1 MPTTSTIR
9 ETHTE
14 SQRSSSLV
22 AERLW
27 PFLLFAITLGAIIP
41 MLIRGANEF
50 VSYDGF
56 WHLFIATQNRWKLF
70 LFEYKTNAHPP
81 IFFLFL
87 RIAAL
92 FGHSRLVIR
101 SVSISAG
108 AGSIVMVGLIA
119 RKLCSNSFFALLAA
133 AAYGFS
139 ITMLLLEIDVRS
151 YSLCLF
157 FVLVAF
163 YFFVDFLQ
171 QRFRLPAGHS
181 LLLCGIFL
189 SIAIATEY
197 YAIFFLFACLG
208 AVLCVLVVQSE
219 LRQQATA
226 WFSNNWRGTVF
237 AFLLPF
243 ITIGYLYRAHLRHL
257 PPTFAHV
264 SEFYWVHGS
273 SVPDFVLRNL
283 RADLNFV
290 LPLEITSNLA
300 LLLILGIAAAF
311 IIFFSVSNRR
321 TRDFIKALPAL
332 IALVLLIELIA
343 ASLLGRYPF
352 GGFDRQQ
359 SILFPFF
366 FLTAFVLLDQ
376 AATSWLRPNFRI
388 AVAGLLAILIG
399 TQFTYGWRK
408 LPRDPQELFTDE
420 YRTFQSK
427 VAPAQAIYLDQ
438 FTLIGYYIQT
448 NQWRWKFHRHLLELH
463 RIDQYELTPSPGQ
476 RLTLFRD
483 LDAWNFDLHNPAV
496 YEALARSLR
505 TAGLTDA
512 NLFLAKQS
520 KGHADAA
527 GIAAE
532 ESEVKQLAAHAG
544 LQVTA
549 VYDDNGQADI
559 AFAVVHDSRP

>member
-1 MPTTSTIR
+1 MSTSSPIR
-9 ETHTE
+9 ETDTRLPHPP
-14 SQRSSSLV
+14 S
-22 AERLW
+22 ANERFW
-27 PFLLFAITLGAIIP
+27 PFLLLAIVLAAILP
-41 MLIRGANEF
+41 MLIRGASEF

-81 IFFLFL
+81 VFFLFL
-87 RIAAL
+87 RVAAL
-92 FGHSRLVIR
+92 FGHSRLAIR

-108 AGSIVMVGLIA
+108 AGSIFMIGWIA
-119 RKLCSNSFFALLAA
+119 RKLCSNSLFALLAA

-163 YFFVDFLQ
+163 YFFVDFLE
-171 QRFRLPAGHS
+171 QRFERPA
-181 LLLCGIFL
+181 LRPLFLCSIFL
-189 SIAIATEY
+189 SIAIGTEY
-197 YAIFFLFACLG
+197 YAVFFLVACLAAALFVLLVRRELRLKAAPWFPSNWRG
-208 AVLCVLVVQSE
+208 AVL
-219 LRQQATA
+219 
-226 WFSNNWRGTVF
+226 

-243 ITIGYLYRAHLRHL
+243 ITIGYFYRAHLRHL

-264 SEFYWVHGS
+264 NEFYWVHGS
-273 SVPDFVLRNL
+273 PILDFILRNL
-283 RADLNFV
+283 RTDLNFV
-290 LPLEITSNLA
+290 LPVEIKSNIA
-300 LLLILGIAAAF
+300 LLLFLGITVSC
-311 IIFFSVSNRR
+311 IIFFAVSHRQSQR
-321 TRDFIKALPAL
+321 WLQSLPAL
-332 IALVLLIELIA
+332 IALVLLLELIA

-359 SILFPFF
+359 SILFPFL
-366 FLTAFVLLDQ
+366 FLTGFVLLDN
-376 AATSWLRPNFRI
+376 AATYWLRPNARI
-388 AVAGLLAILIG
+388 AAAGALAMLIG
-399 TQFTYGWRK
+399 TQFAYGWRK
-408 LPRDPQELFTDE
+408 LPRDPQDLFTDE

-448 NQWRWKFHRHLLELH
+448 NQWRWKFHRHLRELH
-463 RIDQYELTPSPGQ
+463 RIDQYELTPTSGQ

-496 YEALARSLR
+496 YEILALSLR
-505 TAGLTDA
+505 ASGLTNA
-512 NLFLAKQS
+512 NLLLAKQS
-520 KGHADAA
+520 KGHADPA

-532 ESEVKQLAAHAG
+532 ETEIQQLAAHAG

-559 AFAVVHDSRP
+559 SLAVMHESK

>member
-1 MPTTSTIR
+1 MPTSSPIR
-9 ETHTE
+9 ETNTE
-14 SQRSSSLV
+14 LQQPSHL

-27 PFLLFAITLGAIIP
+27 PFLLLAITLGAIVP

-70 LFEYKTNAHPP
+70 IFEYKTNAHPP

-87 RIAAL
+87 RVAAL

-101 SVSISAG
+101 SVSIAAG
-108 AGSIVMVGLIA
+108 AGSIFVIGLIA
-119 RKLCSNSFFALLAA
+119 RKLCGNSFFALLAA

-139 ITMLLLEIDVRS
+139 ITMLLLAIDVRS

-157 FVLVAF
+157 FVLVSF
-163 YFFVDFLQ
+163 YFLVDLLEERFERPALRSLFLC
-171 QRFRLPAGHS
+171 S
-181 LLLCGIFL
+181 IFL
-189 SIAIATEY
+189 SIAIGTEY
-197 YAIFFLFACLG
+197 YAIFFLFACLT
-208 AVLCVLVVQSE
+208 AVMLVLAAQSE
-219 LRQQATA
+219 LRLQAA
-226 WFSNNWRGTVF
+226 LWFAANWRGALF

-243 ITIGYLYRAHLRHL
+243 VTIGYLYRAHLRHL

-264 SEFYWVHGS
+264 SEFYWVQGS
-273 SVPDFVLRNL
+273 SILDFVLRNL

-290 LPLEITSNLA
+290 LPVEITSNFA
-300 LLLILGIAAAF
+300 LWLFLGVAVSF
-311 IIFFSVSNRR
+311 IIFFSVSRR
-321 TRDFIKALPAL
+321 HSRSWIQVLPAL
-332 IALVLLIELIA
+332 IALVLLVELIA

-359 SILFPFF
+359 SILFPFL
-366 FLTAFVLLDQ
+366 FLTGFVLLENF
-376 AATSWLRPNFRI
+376 ATYWLHPNVRI
-388 AVAGLLAILIG
+388 AAAGALAILIAM
-399 TQFTYGWRK
+399 QFAYGWRK
-408 LPRDPQELFTDE
+408 LPHDPQELFTDE

-448 NQWRWKFHRHLLELH
+448 NQWRWKFHRHLNELH
-463 RIDQYELTPSPGQ
+463 RIDEYELTPSSGQ

-496 YEALARSLR
+496 YEVLARSLR
-505 TAGLTDA
+505 ASGLTNA
-512 NLFLAKQS
+512 NLLLAKQS
-520 KGHADAA
+520 KGHADPA

-532 ESEVKQLAAHAG
+532 ETEVKQLAAHAG

-559 AFAVVHDSRP
+559 SLAVMHDSK